1 VRAESAESFGATT
14 PTGLA
19 ATGCESCV
27 KTRRL
32 FVAVER
38 DRYVEEFAQL
48 ALALHDETVEET
60 VEKVLEFTLKAIG
73 CDYAG
78 VIFVRGK
85 QDIETAAATDPIVA
99 KLDAMQM
106 EVGEGPD
113 VSVLEDRLS
122 VIVGD
127 TKTESRWPRWAARV
141 YDCGIRSLLSVRMY
155 TGEET
160 IGTLNAY
167 SKAPDAFD
175 VDDQA
180 VAHVLARHAAVGLGN
195 ARKIEN
201 LWMAV
206 DARKRIGQAQGILM
220 ERFDLTADQA
230 FAVLLRYS
238 QDNNVKLRT
247 VADRLVETRELPL
260 TAPPVDAEAPADEA

>member
-1 VRAESAESFGATT
+1 VGT
-14 PTGLA
+14 
-19 ATGCESCV
+19 
-27 KTRRL
+27 
-32 FVAVER
+32 ER
-38 DRYVEEFAQL
+38 DRYAEEFAEL
-48 ALALHDETVEET
+48 ALSLHDVTVEET
-60 VEKVLEFTLKAIG
+60 VEKVLEFTLKALG
-73 CDYAG
+73 CEYAG

-85 QDIETAAATDPIVA
+85 HDIETAAATDPIVA

-113 VSVLEDRLS
+113 VSVLDDRLS

-127 TKTESRWPRWAARV
+127 TRTETRWPTWAARV
-141 YDCGIRSLLSVRMY
+141 YDTGIRSMLSVRMY
-155 TGEET
+155 TDEET

-167 SKAPDAFD
+167 STHAETFD
-175 VDDQA
+175 IDDQA
-180 VAHVLARHAAVGLGN
+180 VGHVLARHAAVALGN

-238 QDNNVKLRT
+238 QDNNVKLRV
-247 VADRLVETRELPL
+247 VADRLVETRELPI
-260 TAPPVDAEAPADEA
+260 AAVPDPVEAVGAVEADEG

>member
-1 VRAESAESFGATT
+1 VGT
-14 PTGLA
+14 
-19 ATGCESCV
+19 
-27 KTRRL
+27 
-32 FVAVER
+32 ER
-38 DRYVEEFAQL
+38 DRYAEEFAQL
-48 ALALHDETVEET
+48 ALAMHDVTVEET
-60 VEKVLEFTLKAIG
+60 VEKLLEFTLKAIG
-73 CDYAG
+73 CDFAG
-78 VIFVRGK
+78 VIFVHSR
-85 QDIETAAATDPIVA
+85 DHIETAAATDPIVA

-127 TKTESRWPRWAARV
+127 TRTETRWPRWAARV
-141 YDCGIRSLLSVRMY
+141 HDVGIRSLLSVRMY

-167 SKAPDAFD
+167 SKVPDAFD

-180 VAHVLARHAAVGLGN
+180 VAHVLARHAAVALGN

-238 QDNNVKLRT
+238 QDNNVKLRV
-247 VADRLVETRELPL
+247 VADRLVETRELPAAGL
-260 TAPPVDAEAPADEA
+260 SAGEGSSLA

>member
-1 VRAESAESFGATT
+1 MGT
-14 PTGLA
+14 
-19 ATGCESCV
+19 
-27 KTRRL
+27 
-32 FVAVER
+32 ER
-38 DRYVEEFAQL
+38 DRYAEEFAEL
-48 ALALHDETVEET
+48 ALALHDVTVEET

-73 CDYAG
+73 SDYAG

-85 QDIETAAATDPIVA
+85 HDIETAAATDPIVA

-113 VSVLEDRLS
+113 VSVIGERLS
-122 VIVGD
+122 VIVSD
-127 TKTESRWPRWAARV
+127 TKTETRWPRWAART
-141 YDCGIRSLLSVRMY
+141 YDAGIRSLLSVRMY
-155 TGEET
+155 TDDET

-167 SKAPDAFD
+167 SRHPDAFD

-180 VAHVLARHAAVGLGN
+180 VGHILARHAAVALGS

-201 LWMAV
+201 LWSAV

-220 ERFDLTADQA
+220 ERFDLSADQA

-238 QDNNVKLRT
+238 QDNNVKLRV
-247 VADRLVETRELPL
+247 VADRLVETRQLPVSVS
-260 TAPPVDAEAPADEA
+260 AREAE

>member
-1 VRAESAESFGATT
+1 VGT
-14 PTGLA
+14 
-19 ATGCESCV
+19 
-27 KTRRL
+27 
-32 FVAVER
+32 ER
-38 DRYVEEFAQL
+38 DRFAEEFAEL

-78 VIFVRGK
+78 VIFVHGK
-85 QDIETAAATDPIVA
+85 HHIETAAATDPIVA

-113 VSVLEDRLS
+113 VSVISDRLG
-122 VIVGD
+122 VIVSD
-127 TKTESRWPRWAARV
+127 TRSESRWPTWAARV
-141 YDCGIRSLLSVRMY
+141 HDAGIRSLISVRMY
-155 TGEET
+155 TDDET

-167 SKAPDAFD
+167 SRHADAFD

-180 VAHVLARHAAVGLGN
+180 VAHVLARHAAVALGN

-238 QDNNVKLRT
+238 QDNNLKLRV
-247 VADRLVETRELPL
+247 VADRLVETRELPMAAL
-260 TAPPVDAEAPADEA
+260 RVTPPPDAATEQA

>member
-1 VRAESAESFGATT
+1 MAT
-14 PTGLA
+14 
-19 ATGCESCV
+19 
-27 KTRRL
+27 
-32 FVAVER
+32 ER
-38 DRYVEEFAQL
+38 DRYAEEFAQL
-48 ALALHDETVEET
+48 ALKLHDVTVEET

-78 VIFVRGK
+78 VIFVHGRNH
-85 QDIETAAATDPIVA
+85 IETAAATDPIVA

-106 EVGEGPD
+106 EIGEGPD
-113 VSVLEDRLS
+113 VSVIEDRLG
-122 VIVGD
+122 VIVSD
-127 TKTESRWPRWAARV
+127 TRTETRWPNWAAQT
-141 YDCGIRSLLSVRMY
+141 YDVGIRSLMSVRMY
-155 TGEET
+155 TDDET

-167 SKAPDAFD
+167 SNKPGAFD

-180 VAHVLARHAAVGLGN
+180 VAHVLARHAAVALGN

-201 LWMAV
+201 LWLAV

-238 QDNNVKLRT
+238 QDNNVKLRV
-247 VADRLVETRELPL
+247 VADRLVETRELPMSAVRPQQVVSE
-260 TAPPVDAEAPADEA
+260 TVADEAMANETADAGDVG

>member
-1 VRAESAESFGATT
+1 LGT
-14 PTGLA
+14 
-19 ATGCESCV
+19 
-27 KTRRL
+27 
-32 FVAVER
+32 ER
-38 DRYVEEFAQL
+38 DRYAEEFAEL
-48 ALALHDETVEET
+48 ALSLHDVTVEET
-60 VEKVLEFTLKAIG
+60 VEKVLEFTLKALG

-85 QDIETAAATDPIVA
+85 HDIETAAATDPIVA

-106 EVGEGPD
+106 EVSEGPD

-122 VIVGD
+122 VIVSD
-127 TKTESRWPRWAARV
+127 TRTDTRWPTWAARV
-141 YDCGIRSLLSVRMY
+141 YDTGIRSLLSVRMY
-155 TGEET
+155 TDDET

-167 SKAPDAFD
+167 SHTPDAFD

-180 VAHVLARHAAVGLGN
+180 VGHVLARHAAVALGN

-238 QDNNVKLRT
+238 QDNNVKLRV
-247 VADRLVETRELPL
+247 VADRLVETRKLPMS
-260 TAPPVDAEAPADEA
+260 AVEDRADAGIADEG

>member
-1 VRAESAESFGATT
+1 MATD
-14 PTGLA
+14 
-19 ATGCESCV
+19 
-27 KTRRL
+27 
-32 FVAVER
+32 R
-38 DRYVEEFAQL
+38 DRYAEEFAEL
-48 ALALHDETVEET
+48 ALSLHDETVEET
-60 VEKVLEFTLKAIG
+60 VEKILGFTLKAIG

-78 VIFVRGK
+78 VIFVHGK
-85 QDIETAAATDPIVA
+85 HNIETAAATHPIVA

-113 VSVLEDRLS
+113 VSVLESRLS
-122 VIVGD
+122 VIVSD
-127 TKTESRWPRWAARV
+127 TRTETRWPTWAAHV
-141 YDCGIRSLLSVRMY
+141 AESGIRSLLSVRMY
-155 TGEET
+155 TDDET
-160 IGTLNAY
+160 MGTLNAY
-167 SKAPDAFD
+167 SLRPDAFD
-175 VDDQA
+175 IDDQA
-180 VAHVLARHAAVGLGN
+180 VAHVLARHAAVALGN

-247 VADRLVETRELPL
+247 VADRLVETRELPIAAVA
-260 TAPPVDAEAPADEA
+260 TEPAPVDGESADEG

>member
-1 VRAESAESFGATT
+1 VAT
-14 PTGLA
+14 
-19 ATGCESCV
+19 
-27 KTRRL
+27 
-32 FVAVER
+32 ER
-38 DRYVEEFAQL
+38 DRFAEGFAEL
-48 ALALHDETVEET
+48 ALALHDETVEDT
-60 VEKVLEFTLKAIG
+60 VERVLEFTLKAIG

-78 VIFVRGK
+78 VIFVHGK
-85 QDIETAAATDPIVA
+85 HHIETAAATDPIVA

-106 EVGEGPD
+106 ELGEGPD
-113 VSVLEDRLS
+113 VSVIAERLS

-127 TKTESRWPRWAARV
+127 TRSESRWPTWAARV
-141 YDCGIRSLLSVRMY
+141 ADAGIRSLLSVRMY
-155 TGEET
+155 TDDET

-167 SKAPDAFD
+167 SRETEAFD

-180 VAHVLARHAAVGLGN
+180 VAHVLARHAAVALGN

-220 ERFDLTADQA
+220 ERFDLSADQA

-238 QDNNVKLRT
+238 QDNNVKLRV
-247 VADRLVETRELPL
+247 VADRLVETRTLPM
-260 TAPPVDAEAPADEA
+260 AAVGEPVTLDAASTSSGLGQ

>member
-1 VRAESAESFGATT
+1 VGT
-14 PTGLA
+14 
-19 ATGCESCV
+19 
-27 KTRRL
+27 
-32 FVAVER
+32 ER
-38 DRYVEEFAQL
+38 DRFAEEFAEL

-78 VIFVRGK
+78 VIFVHGK
-85 QDIETAAATDPIVA
+85 HHIETAAATDPIVA

-113 VSVLEDRLS
+113 VSVIADRLG
-122 VIVGD
+122 VIVSD
-127 TKTESRWPRWAARV
+127 TRTESRWPTWAARV
-141 YDCGIRSLLSVRMY
+141 YDAGIRSLISVRMY
-155 TGEET
+155 TDDET

-167 SKAPDAFD
+167 SRHADAFD

-180 VAHVLARHAAVGLGN
+180 VAHVLARHAAVALGN

-238 QDNNVKLRT
+238 QDNNLKLRV
-247 VADRLVETRELPL
+247 VADRLVETRELPMAAL
-260 TAPPVDAEAPADEA
+260 RVTPPPGAATEQA

>member
-1 VRAESAESFGATT
+1 MGT
-14 PTGLA
+14 
-19 ATGCESCV
+19 
-27 KTRRL
+27 
-32 FVAVER
+32 ER
-38 DRYVEEFAQL
+38 DRYAEEFAEL
-48 ALALHDETVEET
+48 ALSLHDVTVEET
-60 VEKVLEFTLKAIG
+60 VEKVLEFTLKAVG
-73 CDYAG
+73 CDYSG

-85 QDIETAAATDPIVA
+85 HDIETAAATDPIVA

-113 VSVLEDRLS
+113 VSVLDDRLS
-122 VIVGD
+122 VIVSD
-127 TKTESRWPRWAARV
+127 TRTETRWPTWAARV
-141 YDCGIRSLLSVRMY
+141 HDTGIRSMMSVRMY
-155 TGEET
+155 TDEET

-167 SKAPDAFD
+167 STIPDSFD

-180 VAHVLARHAAVGLGN
+180 VAHILARHAAVALGN

-238 QDNNVKLRT
+238 QDNNVKLRV
-247 VADRLVETRELPL
+247 VADRLVETRELPM
-260 TAPPVDAEAPADEA
+260 AAVPDEPPATDAADEG

>member
-1 VRAESAESFGATT
+1 VAT
-14 PTGLA
+14 
-19 ATGCESCV
+19 
-27 KTRRL
+27 
-32 FVAVER
+32 ER
-38 DRYVEEFAQL
+38 DRYAEEFAQL
-48 ALALHDETVEET
+48 ALTLHDVTVEET

-78 VIFVRGK
+78 VIFVHGRNH
-85 QDIETAAATDPIVA
+85 IETAAATDPIVA
-99 KLDAMQM
+99 KVDAMQM

-113 VSVLEDRLS
+113 VSVIEDRLG
-122 VIVGD
+122 VIVSD
-127 TKTESRWPRWAARV
+127 TRSESRWPLWAAQT
-141 YDCGIRSLLSVRMY
+141 YEAGIRSLMSVRMY
-155 TGEET
+155 TDDET

-167 SKAPDAFD
+167 SIKPNAFD

-180 VAHVLARHAAVGLGN
+180 VAHVLARHAAVALGS

-238 QDNNVKLRT
+238 QDNNLKLRI
-247 VADRLVETRELPL
+247 VADRLVETRELPVAAL
-260 TAPPVDAEAPADEA
+260 PELAAEAEPEADEAGDAG

>member
-1 VRAESAESFGATT
+1 LGT
-14 PTGLA
+14 
-19 ATGCESCV
+19 
-27 KTRRL
+27 
-32 FVAVER
+32 ER
-38 DRYVEEFAQL
+38 DRYAEEFAEL
-48 ALALHDETVEET
+48 ALSLHDVTVEET
-60 VEKVLEFTLKAIG
+60 VEKTLEFTLKAIG

-85 QDIETAAATDPIVA
+85 HDIETAAATDPIVA

-122 VIVGD
+122 VIVTD
-127 TKTESRWPRWAARV
+127 TRSETRWPTWAARV
-141 YDCGIRSLLSVRMY
+141 YDTGIRSLLSVRMY
-155 TGEET
+155 TDDET

-167 SKAPDAFD
+167 SKAADAFD

-180 VAHVLARHAAVGLGN
+180 VAHILARHAAVALGN

-238 QDNNVKLRT
+238 QDNNVKLRV
-247 VADRLVETRELPL
+247 VADRLVETRKLPMSAVQG
-260 TAPPVDAEAPADEA
+260 TADAEMADEG